1 MARDEERGRG
11 MAHAPRRLRA
21 DATRNRALI
30 LTAAR
35 EAFVEN
41 GLHVSMA
48 EIARRA
54 GVGFATAQRRFPT
67 KADLIREI
75 VAEELAELRDTATDP
90 DSATHPWE
98 AFTEAIRACA
108 AHQATQPGL
117 AGAIADAVSEAA
129 HTDATGGISSIFAAV
144 TQHAPGSGVL
154 SSDITLDDVL
164 AILYGNAGVIA
175 HSPGSE
181 QPASARYVEV
191 ALRGIRSAPAQGVT
205 PPAVPS

>member
-1 MARDEERGRG
+1 MAR
-11 MAHAPRRLRA
+11 APRRLRA

-30 LTAAR
+30 LAAAR
-35 EAFVEN
+35 EAFVED
-41 GLHVSMA
+41 GLNVSMA

-67 KADLIREI
+67 KADLVREI
-75 VAEELAELRDTATDP
+75 VADELAELRNTATNP
-90 DSATHPWE
+90 DAATHPGE

-144 TQHAPGSGVL
+144 TQHAPDSGVL
-154 SSDITLDDVL
+154 SPDITLDDVL
-164 AILYGNAGVIA
+164 AILYANAGVIA

-181 QPASARYVEV
+181 HTASARFVEV
-191 ALRGIRSAPAQGVT
+191 ALRGIRAAPGQNVT
-205 PPAVPS
+205 PLAAPS